1 MKACSSTR
9 LIRQSCRYRLRD
21 LPIRSNPSTL
31 IYMWLHLESTFLTRI
46 LPFLLHRVPVLFAA
60 HACGLLL
67 FWAWSP
73 DAVRWRPLMR
83 IASAPALALALALA
97 PAPPHVR
104 DSIGETR
111 LVSAAVAGD
120 SLVWTLRAEIFGASH
135 TIACA
140 ATVALAD
147 GGSLTGVRPLF
158 CHSTCAETCLVGFG
172 VPLVSSSAPHAASVI
187 PHSRLFLF
195 HSRDS
200 HSCGYAFDADA
211 HCGAA
216 IGPPCSDRGDSVLA
230 AWPVYSTHAMR
241 PMLVLASG
249 SVFSLHALAWRTA
262 FRLGTAAGL
271 ATDAIRSAFAVRDHL
286 CIVRSR

>member
-1 MKACSSTR
+1 V
-9 LIRQSCRYRLRD
+9 
-21 LPIRSNPSTL
+21 
-31 IYMWLHLESTFLTRI
+31 
-46 LPFLLHRVPVLFAA
+46 LHRRLLVLFAA

-67 FWAWSP
+67 FWTWSP
-73 DAVRWRPLMR
+73 DAVRWRPLLR

-97 PAPPHVR
+97 PASPHVR

-111 LVSAAVAGD
+111 LVSAAAAGN
-120 SLVWTLRAEIFGASH
+120 SLVWTLRAEISGASH

-158 CHSTCAETCLVGFG
+158 CHSTSAETCLVGFG
-172 VPLVSSSAPHAASVI
+172 VPLVSSSALHATNVV
-187 PHSRLFLF
+187 PHSRRFLF
-195 HSRDS
+195 HSHDS
-200 HSCGYAFDADA
+200 QSCGYAYDADTDS
-211 HCGAA
+211 GAA
-216 IGPPCSDRGDSVLA
+216 IAPPCSGRGDSVLP
-230 AWPVYSTHAMR
+230 AWSVFSTHAMR

-271 ATDAIRSAFAVRDHL
+271 ATDAIRSAFAVRENL
-286 CIVRSR
+286 CIVRSRYTRIFNSVSVDFLS